1 MYQSASIT
9 VWLFRSVLPTQDTS
23 CLVHDG
29 MRSLKSVWES
39 PWRVMSVCIMKYLY
53 PLQLKWSTSFTTSS
67 KESPLKT
74 PWSVSLFSGNR
85 TIPLTIF
92 LPIDRL
98 DVCQLWRWLI
108 LFSEFP
114 SLIVVTTRAKF
125 SLFREKKWLII
136 WPYSPFRFLPDPPQS
151 PFHTHFSA
159 FI

>member
-1 MYQSASIT
+1 
-9 VWLFRSVLPTQDTS
+9 
-23 CLVHDG
+23 
-29 MRSLKSVWES
+29 
-39 PWRVMSVCIMKYLY
+39 MKYLH

-98 DVCQLWRWLI
+98 NVCQLWRWLI

-125 SLFREKKWLII
+125 SLFREKKLINYLTI
-136 WPYSPFRFLPDPPQS
+136 FTLHIPPRSTPIPHSIPIFLS
-151 PFHTHFSA
+151 LFKTHATKSNYCCLYTLPCVAMVWSMIIFSGA
-159 FI
+159 TFLENRLFSN